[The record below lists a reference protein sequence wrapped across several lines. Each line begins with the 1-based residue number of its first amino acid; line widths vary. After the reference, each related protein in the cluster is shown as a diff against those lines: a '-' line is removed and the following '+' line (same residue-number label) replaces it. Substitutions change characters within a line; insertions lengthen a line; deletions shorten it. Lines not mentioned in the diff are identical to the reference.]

1 MVYVYLRGF
10 SVFKIGYGY
19 SDVYFISRVILR
31 FTRGTFKA
39 LLQRQHEE
47 VVICNDCQIWLKIN
61 FIIFVD

>member
-10 SVFKIGYGY
+10 GVFKIGYGY

-31 FTRGTFKA
+31 FI
-39 LLQRQHEE
+39 LRQHEE
-47 VVICNDCQIWLKIN
+47 VVICNDCQIWLKIY